1 MENFNF
7 VSPTKIVFG
16 KESHLGVGKLI
27 GEYSKKI
34 LLHYEG
40 DGSLIKKLGIYERV
54 TNSLKKENIE
64 IIELGGAVPNPR
76 LSLVNKGIKICKEEK
91 IEFIL
96 AIGGGSVIDSSK
108 AIALGA
114 VYDGN
119 VWDFFTG
126 KNTPKD
132 SLGVG
137 VVLTIP
143 GSGSEMS
150 ESSIITDELN
160 ELKCVCDT
168 EKNFPK
174 FSILDP
180 EVCFSIPDSLM
191 GAGVADILSHLMER
205 YFSQS
210 IHTELSDSLMEA
222 AMRTV
227 IKFGPKI
234 MKNRQNYNNCAQ
246 IMWAATVAHNGMI
259 ACGRVADWSSHRIEH
274 EISGI
279 YDITHGAGMAI
290 IFPAWIDYVKDDNI
304 EVMNRFSKE
313 VFGVNTVSEGI
324 KELKKFFKELGLK
337 EKLSDFNITNEK
349 FELMAEKA
357 LAGNETLGRFKK
369 LSKEDLIKIMEICK

>member
-7 VSPTKIVFG
+7 ISPTKIVFG
-16 KESHLGVGKLI
+16 KDSHLSVGKLV

-54 TNSLKKENIE
+54 LNSLKKENID
-64 IIELGGAVPNPR
+64 IVELGGVVPNPR

-108 AIALGA
+108 AIALGT

-119 VWDFFTG
+119 VWDFFIG
-126 KNTPKD
+126 KNTPKS

-137 VVLTIP
+137 VILTIP

-180 EVCFSIPDSLM
+180 EVCFSVPDSLM
-191 GAGVADILSHLMER
+191 GAGVADILSHVMER

-210 IHTELSDSLMEA
+210 VHTELSDSLMEA

-234 MKNRQNYNNCAQ
+234 MKNREDYNNCAQ

-259 ACGRVADWSSHRIEH
+259 ACGRIADWSSHRIEH

-290 IFPAWIDYVKDDNI
+290 IFPAWMDYVKEDNL
-304 EVMNRFSKE
+304 EVMKRFSKE
-313 VFGVNTVSEGI
+313 VFGVNTISDGI

-357 LAGNETLGRFKK
+357 LAGSETIGRFKK
-369 LSKEDLIKIMEICK
+369 LSKEDLIKIMEIAK

>member
-7 VSPTKIVFG
+7 ISPTKIVFG
-16 KESHLGVGKLI
+16 KDSHLDVGKLV
-27 GEYSKKI
+27 GGYSKKI

-40 DGSLIKKLGIYERV
+40 DGSLIKKLGIYEKV
-54 TNSLKKENIE
+54 LNSLKKENIE
-64 IIELGGAVPNPR
+64 IIELGGVVPNPR
-76 LSLVNKGIKICKEEK
+76 LSLVNEGIKICKEEK

-108 AIALGA
+108 AIALGT

-126 KNTPKD
+126 KNTPKS

-234 MKNRQNYNNCAQ
+234 MKNRKDYNNCAQ

-290 IFPAWIDYVKDDNI
+290 IFPTWIDYVKDDNI

-313 VFGVNTVSEGI
+313 VFGVNTISEGI

-357 LAGNETLGRFKK
+357 LAGSETLGRFKK
-369 LSKEDLIKIMEICK
+369 LSKEDLIKIMEISK

>member
-1 MENFNF
+1 MEKFNF
-7 VSPTKIVFG
+7 INPTRIVFG
-16 KESHLGVGKLI
+16 KDTHMDVGNLVSK
-27 GEYSKKI
+27 YSKKI
-34 LLHYEG
+34 LLHFEG
-40 DGSLIKKLGIYERV
+40 DGKLIKDLGIYTRV
-54 TNSLKKENIE
+54 KDSLKKEQIE
-64 IIELGGAVPNPR
+64 VIELGGVVPNPK
-76 LSLVNKGIKICKEEK
+76 LSLVKEGISICKEK
-91 IEFIL
+91 GINFIL
-96 AIGGGSVIDSSK
+96 AVGGGSVIDSSK
-108 AIALGA
+108 AIALGS
-114 VYDGN
+114 VYEGD

-126 KNTPKD
+126 KAVPKD

-160 ELKCVCDT
+160 KLKCVCDT

-180 EVCFSIPDSLM
+180 KVCFSIPDSLM

-210 IHTELSDSLMEA
+210 VHTELSDSLLEA

-227 IKFGPKI
+227 VKFGLKI
-234 MKNRQNYNNCAQ
+234 IKNRQDYNNCAQ
-246 IMWAATVAHNGMI
+246 IMWAATIAHNGMI
-259 ACGRVADWSSHRIEH
+259 ACGRISDWSSHRIEH

-290 IFPAWIDYVKDDNI
+290 IFPAWLDYVKNENL

-313 VFGVNTVSEGI
+313 VFAVETISEGI
-324 KELKKFFKELGLK
+324 KELKNFFKELGLK
-337 EKLSDFNITNEK
+337 EKLLDFKITNDK
-349 FELMAEKA
+349 FEIMAEKA
-357 LAGNETLGRFKK
+357 LAGSKTLGQFKK
-369 LSKEDLIKIMEICK
+369 LSKEDLINIMEIAK

>member
-7 VSPTKIVFG
+7 ISPTKIVFG
-16 KESHLGVGKLI
+16 KDSHLDVGKLV

-40 DGSLIKKLGIYERV
+40 DGSLIKKLGIYEKV
-54 TNSLKKENIE
+54 LNSLKKENIE
-64 IIELGGAVPNPR
+64 IIELGGVVPNPR
-76 LSLVNKGIKICKEEK
+76 LSLVNEGIKICKEEK

-108 AIALGA
+108 AIALGT

-126 KNTPKD
+126 KNTPKS

-234 MKNRQNYNNCAQ
+234 MKNRKDYNNCAQ

-290 IFPAWIDYVKDDNI
+290 IFPTWIDYVKDDNI

-313 VFGVNTVSEGI
+313 VFGVNTISEGI

-357 LAGNETLGRFKK
+357 LAGSETLGRFKK
-369 LSKEDLIKIMEICK
+369 LSKEDLIKIMEISK

>member
-1 MENFNF
+1 
-7 VSPTKIVFG
+7 G
-16 KESHLGVGKLI
+16 GV
-27 GEYSKKI
+27 
-34 LLHYEG
+34 
-40 DGSLIKKLGIYERV
+40 
-54 TNSLKKENIE
+54 
-64 IIELGGAVPNPR
+64 VPNPR
-76 LSLVNKGIKICKEEK
+76 LSLVNEGIKICKEEK

-108 AIALGA
+108 AIALGT

-126 KNTPKD
+126 KNTPKS

-234 MKNRQNYNNCAQ
+234 MKNRKDYNNCAQ

-290 IFPAWIDYVKDDNI
+290 IFPTWIDYVKDDNI

-313 VFGVNTVSEGI
+313 VFGVNTISEGI

-357 LAGNETLGRFKK
+357 LAGSETLGRFKK
-369 LSKEDLIKIMEICK
+369 LSKEDLIKIMEISK